1 MGSEEVEH
9 GKLWVRYV
17 NGSWGVR
24 RWEMGSEGLVSG
36 WGKGD
41 EIVGHGVGHG
51 VV

>member
-24 RWEMGSEGLVSG
+24 RCEMGSEGLG
-36 WGKGD
+36 
-41 EIVGHGVGHG
+41 IGVGQG
-51 VV
+51 